1 MRQLYKRYRRMILL
15 TITMAFIISGAAAGA
30 GAWSQGLTMF
40 FALIISIGSIAYAVI
55 VAGLVTIIDELNKQV
70 TAYELEE
77 RKREQNKRNFNP
89 YI

>member
-1 MRQLYKRYRRMILL
+1 MRQAYKRYRRMILL

-40 FALIISIGSIAYAVI
+40 FALIVSIGSIAYAVI
-55 VAGLVTIIDELNKQV
+55 VACLVSLIDELNRDIA
-70 TAYELEE
+70 AYELDE
-77 RKREQNKRNFNP
+77 RKRAQNKRNFNP